1 MAKELVPI
9 VLSCVVW
16 GRSMVRK
23 VVLFQCDNT
32 GVIAA
37 VKKGRSREPLVMHLL
52 RSLCFFAAY
61 YDISIKIEH
70 IAGIHNGTA
79 DQLSRDNMQQ
89 FFLFNPHASLLP
101 TPLPPELL
109 QIASVTKPDW
119 TSQKFTH
126 LFNIITSKV

>member
-16 GRSMVRK
+16 GRTMACK

-37 VKKGRSREPLVMHLL
+37 VKKGRAREPLMMHLL
-52 RSLCFFAAY
+52 HSVCFFVAY

-70 IAGIHNGTA
+70 IAGMHNETA

-89 FFLFNPHASLLP
+89 FFLFNPQANLLP

-109 QIASVTKPDW
+109 QIVSVTKPDW
-119 TSQKFTH
+119 TSQRFTQ